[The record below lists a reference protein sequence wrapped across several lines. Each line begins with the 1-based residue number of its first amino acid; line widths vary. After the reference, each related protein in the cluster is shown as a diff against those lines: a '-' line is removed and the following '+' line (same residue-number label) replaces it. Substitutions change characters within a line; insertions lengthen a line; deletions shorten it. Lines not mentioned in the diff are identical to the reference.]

1 MLVSENS
8 VMCYLLSSQGWM
20 AEHGQLPGGWHTPER
35 GVETLSSSDSDSLAS
50 TLPPARRGDTLYDAV
65 NESL

>member
-8 VMCYLLSSQGWM
+8 VMSYLEGWM

-35 GVETLSSSDSDSLAS
+35 GVETLSFDSDSLAS
-50 TLPPARRGDTLYDAV
+50 TLPPARRGDSFYDAV
-65 NESL
+65 NESS